1 MFAIVPMKQIQFS
14 TLALLAAWLVG
25 CGPGAS
31 SSHGPILSSNQTN
44 ATAALKVSADPLALV
59 LAPHSG
65 DGRTDRQIIQLQQ
78 KLPGA
83 RQPVPM
89 LEQLGWL
96 FVAKARES
104 FDPGFYKLAEACAAS
119 IEAREPDANE
129 ALLLRGHV
137 LQNLH
142 RFKEAEPLARKLVA
156 RRGAPFDFG
165 LLGDVLM
172 EQGRLAEAV
181 DAYQRMVDLKPG
193 PQAYARIAHVR
204 WLKGDLEGA
213 VELMREAAASVSGV
227 EAEVSAWMLTKLAA
241 YEWQQGATNAA
252 HRSAMKGLA
261 LQRDF
266 PPALLLLGKM
276 ELAQGR
282 TSEAVARLQI
292 ATRAN
297 PLPEYQWALSEAL
310 RAGGQVEAATIVERD
325 LMKHGAAEDPRTFSL
340 YLATRRLEASRA
352 VELAEQELLM
362 RADVHTHDARS
373 WALAAAGRIEEARR
387 ASQLALAEGT
397 ADPRL
402 LLHAGCI
409 AEQWGEAAEAR
420 QHLEKAAAAQQ
431 VLLPGERDLLKRAL
445 QKLAAATNAAPTRA
459 SIR

>member
-1 MFAIVPMKQIQFS
+1 MKQIQFNA
-14 TLALLAAWLVG
+14 LPLLAALLTG
-25 CGPGAS
+25 CGPVAS
-31 SSHGPILSSNQTN
+31 SSHGPVLSSNQTN
-44 ATAALKVSADPLALV
+44 TAASLKTAVDPMALV

-65 DGRTDRQIIQLQQ
+65 EGRTDRQIIQLQQ

-119 IEAREPDANE
+119 IETRQPDANE

-181 DAYQRMVDLKPG
+181 DAYQKMVDLKPG

-227 EAEVSAWMLTKLAA
+227 DAEASAWMLTKLAA
-241 YEWQQGATNAA
+241 YEWQQGETNAA
-252 HRSAMKGLA
+252 RRSAMKGLD
-261 LQRDF
+261 LQKDF
-266 PPALLLLGKM
+266 PPTLLLLGKM
-276 ELAQGR
+276 DLAQGR
-282 TSEAVARLQI
+282 TSEAVERLQL

-310 RAGGQVEAATIVERD
+310 RAGGQAKPRPSSSAT
-325 LMKHGAAEDPRTFSL
+325 
-340 YLATRRLEASRA
+340 
-352 VELAEQELLM
+352 
-362 RADVHTHDARS
+362 
-373 WALAAAGRIEEARR
+373 
-387 ASQLALAEGT
+387 
-397 ADPRL
+397 
-402 LLHAGCI
+402 
-409 AEQWGEAAEAR
+409 
-420 QHLEKAAAAQQ
+420 
-431 VLLPGERDLLKRAL
+431 
-445 QKLAAATNAAPTRA
+445 
-459 SIR
+459 

>member
-181 DAYQRMVDLKPG
+181 DAYQKMVDLKPG
-193 PQAYARIAHVR
+193 PQAYARIAHLR

-227 EAEVSAWMLTKLAA
+227 EAEASAWMLTKLAA

-252 HRSAMKGLA
+252 RRSAMKGLD
-261 LQRDF
+261 LQKDF
-266 PPALLLLGKM
+266 PPTLLLLGKM
-276 ELAQGR
+276 DLAQGR
-282 TSEAVARLQI
+282 TSEAVERLQL

-409 AEQWGEAAEAR
+409 AEQCGEAAEAR

>member
-1 MFAIVPMKQIQFS
+1 MFAIVRMKHIQFS
-14 TLALLAAWLVG
+14 ALALLAALVAG

-31 SSHGPILSSNQTN
+31 SSHGPVVSSNQTN
-44 ATAALKVSADPLALV
+44 GTAALKVSADPLALV

-65 DGRTDRQIIQLQQ
+65 VGRTDRQIIQLQQ
-78 KLPGA
+78 KLPSA

-142 RFKEAEPLARKLVA
+142 RFKEAEPLARRLVA

-165 LLGDVLM
+165 LLGDVCM

-181 DAYQRMVDLKPG
+181 EAYQKMVDLKPG
-193 PQAYARIAHVR
+193 PQAYARIAHLR
-204 WLKGDLEGA
+204 WLKGDLDGA
-213 VELMREAAASVSGV
+213 VELMREAAGSVSGV
-227 EAEVSAWMLTKLAA
+227 EAEASAWMLTKLAA
-241 YEWQQGATNAA
+241 YQWQQGDTNAA
-252 HRSAMKGLA
+252 RQSAAKGLM
-261 LQRDF
+261 LQKDF
-266 PPALLLLGKM
+266 PPTLLLLGKM
-276 ELAQGR
+276 DLAQGR
-282 TSEAVARLQI
+282 ISEAVERLQL

-310 RAGGQVEAATIVERD
+310 RAGGQIEVAAIVERD

-340 YLATRRLEASRA
+340 FLATRRIEPSRA
-352 VELAEQELLM
+352 VELAEKELLT

-373 WALAAAGRIEEARR
+373 WALAAAGRWDEARR
-387 ASQLALAEGT
+387 ASLSALSEGT

-402 LLHAGCI
+402 WLHAGCI
-409 AEQWGEAAEAR
+409 AEQVGQAAEAR
-420 QHLEKAAAAQQ
+420 QHLDKAAAARN
-431 VLLPGERDLLKRAL
+431 VLLPGEQDLLKRSL
-445 QKLAAATNAAPTRA
+445 EKLMSSTNPAGSRA

>member
-1 MFAIVPMKQIQFS
+1 MFAVFAMKQIQF
-14 TLALLAAWLVG
+14 LALPLLAALLAG

-31 SSHGPILSSNQTN
+31 SSHDPVLSSNQTN
-44 ATAALKVSADPLALV
+44 APVSLKVSADPMALV

-65 DGRTDRQIIQLQQ
+65 DGKTDRQIIQLQQ
-78 KLPGA
+78 KLPSA

-96 FVAKARES
+96 FVTKARES
-104 FDPGFYKLAEACAAS
+104 FDPGFYKLAEQCAAG
-119 IEAREPDANE
+119 IEALQPEANE

-172 EQGRLAEAV
+172 EQGRLDEAV
-181 DAYQRMVDLKPG
+181 DAYQKMVDLKPG
-193 PQAYARIAHVR
+193 PQAFARIAHLR

-227 EAEVSAWMLTKLAA
+227 EAESSAWMLTKLAA
-241 YEWQQGATNAA
+241 YEWQRGDTNAA
-252 HRSAMKGLA
+252 RRAAAKALA
-261 LQRDF
+261 LQKDF

-276 ELAQGR
+276 ALTEGR
-282 TSEAVARLQI
+282 TSEAVECLQL

-310 RAGGQVEAATIVERD
+310 RVSGQGAAAEVVERD

-340 YLATRRLEASRA
+340 FLATRRIEASRA
-352 VELAEQELLM
+352 VELAEQELLT

-373 WALAAAGRIEEARR
+373 WALAAAGRLEEARR
-387 ASQLALAEGT
+387 ASLLALAEGT

-409 AEQWGEAAEAR
+409 AEQLGQAADAR
-420 QHLEKAAAAQQ
+420 QHLEKAAGAQQ
-431 VLLPGERDLLKRAL
+431 VLLPGERDLLQRSL

>member
-1 MFAIVPMKQIQFS
+1 MVAIVRMKHIQFS
-14 TLALLAAWLVG
+14 ALALLAALLAG

-31 SSHGPILSSNQTN
+31 SSHSPVLSSNQTN
-44 ATAALKVSADPLALV
+44 AMAALKVSADPMALV

-65 DGRTDRQIIQLQQ
+65 DSRTDKQIIQLQQ
-78 KLPGA
+78 KLPSA

-96 FVAKARES
+96 FVSKARES
-104 FDPGFYKLAEACAAS
+104 FDPGFYTLAEACAAC
-119 IEAREPDANE
+119 IEGRQPDANE

-181 DAYQRMVDLKPG
+181 DAYQMMVDLKPG
-193 PQAYARIAHVR
+193 PQAYARIAHLR
-204 WLKGDLEGA
+204 WLKGDLDGA
-213 VELMREAAASVSGV
+213 VELMREAAGSVSGV
-227 EAEVSAWMLTKLAA
+227 DAEVSAWMLTKLAA
-241 YEWQQGATNAA
+241 YQWQQGDTNAA
-252 HRSAMKGLA
+252 RQSAAKA
-261 LQRDF
+261 LVLQKTF
-266 PPALLLLGKM
+266 PPTLLLLGKM
-276 ELAQGR
+276 DLAQGR
-282 TSEAVARLQI
+282 TREAAERLQL

-297 PLPEYQWALSEAL
+297 PLPEYQWALWEAL
-310 RAGGQVEAATIVERD
+310 RASGQAEAAEVVERN

-340 YLATRRLEASRA
+340 YLATRRIEASRA
-352 VELAEQELLM
+352 VELAEQELLT
-362 RADVHTHDARS
+362 RADVHTHDARA
-373 WALAAAGRIEEARR
+373 WALAAAGRWEEARR
-387 ASQLALAEGT
+387 ASLSALAEDT

-409 AEQWGEAAEAR
+409 AEHLGLAAEAR
-420 QHLEKAAAAQQ
+420 LQLEKVVAAQQ
-431 VLLPGERDLLKRAL
+431 VLLPSERDLLKRSL
-445 QKLAAATNAAPTRA
+445 EKLMSATNSAGIRA

>member
-1 MFAIVPMKQIQFS
+1 MNHIQFS
-14 TLALLAAWLVG
+14 TLALLAVLLSG

-31 SSHGPILSSNQTN
+31 SSHGPLISSNQTN
-44 ATAALKVSADPLALV
+44 APASLKVSADPMALV

-65 DGRTDRQIIQLQQ
+65 EGKTDRQIIQLQQ

-89 LEQLGWL
+89 LDQLGWL

-104 FDPGFYKLAEACAAS
+104 FDPGFYKLAEACATA

-165 LLGDVLM
+165 LLGDVFM

-181 DAYQRMVDLKPG
+181 DAYQKMVDLKPG
-193 PQAYARIAHVR
+193 PQAYARIAHLR
-204 WLKGDLEGA
+204 WLKGDLDGA
-213 VELMREAAASVSGV
+213 VELMREAAGSVSGV
-227 EAEVSAWMLTKLAA
+227 EAEASAWMLTKLAA
-241 YEWQQGATNAA
+241 YEWQQGDTNAA
-252 HRSAMKGLA
+252 RQSAAKA
-261 LQRDF
+261 LVLQKEF
-266 PPALLLLGKM
+266 PPTLLLLGKM
-276 ELAQGR
+276 DLAQGR
-282 TSEAVARLQI
+282 ISEAVERLQL

-310 RAGGQVEAATIVERD
+310 LASGQVEAAAIVERD

-340 YLATRRLEASRA
+340 FLATRRIEAIRA
-352 VELAEQELLM
+352 VELAEQELLT
-362 RADVHTHDARS
+362 RADVHTHDARA
-373 WALAAAGRIEEARR
+373 WALAAAGRWDEARR

-397 ADPRL
+397 ADPRF

-409 AEQWGEAAEAR
+409 AEQSGEAAAAR

-431 VLLPGERDLLKRAL
+431 VLLPGERDLLRRSL
-445 QKLAAATNAAPTRA
+445 QKLVAATNAASSRA